1 MVIWQVDDDPVHL
14 FLAARLIRRANPT
27 AQIVSFE
34 NAREVAEKLLSEK
47 PDLIMLD
54 LNMPEMDGWEFLETV
69 QHRTNLPQIV
79 VLTSSIDPRDKA
91 RAFSFACVKDFL
103 IKPVR
108 MSDLVGVAS
117 PA

>member
-27 AQIVSFE
+27 AEIVSFE
-34 NAREVAEKLLSEK
+34 NAREAAEKLALER
-47 PDLIMLD
+47 PDVLMLD
-54 LNMPEMDGWEFLETV
+54 LNMPEMDGWQFLEAV
-69 QHRTNLPQIV
+69 QHRSNLPAIV

-103 IKPVR
+103 VKPVR
-108 MSDLVGVAS
+108 MADLIGVAS
-117 PA
+117 PP